1 MKIVIIGLGGRG
13 QKHLIAALANKN
25 ITITGIC
32 DPRKEIVD
40 ALSTKHALKGF
51 YDVDDLLQTT
61 DADIAI
67 VAVPHLCYLPIIQ
80 KLAERKIHILK
91 EKPFAINAEEAKQ
104 LEHILKKHQVHMMIA
119 CQRRFDLIYQTFIPL
134 LHQIGKIYHIEGHYL
149 MNIPNLAEGWRSSE
163 KTSGGGA
170 LIDMGYHF
178 IDLLLWYFGFP
189 SDIKLQKTT
198 GNREGQDYDVEDTVI
213 LSFNYRQKFQPTE
226 HTTIGSFTISRT
238 AHKSQEKIIVRGS
251 QGTLILKR
259 DGIYKLNTQGQTQA
273 YLERGKDI
281 FSDPLCL
288 QLQHLC
294 DFIEGK
300 EHTLINHYQDHFKH
314 LELIEAAYGKPQKD
328 YVWPMITEK
337 TKQAVLRQLDT
348 SISIYDRSG
357 IIKIFEDNFAG
368 YHKRQYAVMTN
379 SGTNA
384 LFAAYEALNLST
396 GDEVIAPDY
405 TFFATVT
412 PMLYLGLKPVFCDCL
427 PDGNID
433 PSEIAK
439 KITPK
444 TKAIVITHL
453 WGVPCDMD
461 KIMPLVKKYNLK
473 LIEDCSH
480 AHGARY
486 RDQLVGTFG
495 DIAVWS
501 LQGQKII
508 TGGEG
513 GILLTDNQD
522 YYARAQLQGHYN
534 KRCKQEIPQ
543 SHSLFKFN
551 TTGFGLK
558 TRAHPLA
565 AAIANEQFQHIDS
578 WLAMKQ
584 IYAEY
589 IIDGLK
595 EVNFLTPPSLHHKKP
610 AWYAL
615 VFQYDEKIA
624 GFPLHIFLEAT
635 KALGLTELEQPNSTA
650 PLHTLPLFKH
660 THEAFPRFYEKPL
673 LPENALFPQA
683 ERYYQH
689 AIKLPVWVRLEDKP
703 TVDKYIQGILKATEM
718 LKSQSLK
725 PKL

>member
-1 MKIVIIGLGGRG
+1 MKIVIIGLGNRG
-13 QKHLIAALANKN
+13 QKHLLAALENTN

-40 ALSTKHALKGF
+40 ALSAKYSLKGF
-51 YDVDDLLQTT
+51 YDVDELLNLTE
-61 DADIAI
+61 ADIAI

-91 EKPFAINAEEAKQ
+91 EKPFAISSEEAKQ
-104 LEHILKKHQVHMMIA
+104 LDIVLKKNQVHMMIA

-134 LHQIGKIYHIEGHYL
+134 LNQIGKIYHIEGHYL
-149 MNIPNLAEGWRSSE
+149 MNISNLAEGWRA
-163 KTSGGGA
+163 TQNTAGGGA
-170 LIDMGYHF
+170 LMDMGYHF
-178 IDLLLWYFGFP
+178 VDLLVWYFGIP
-189 SDIKLQKTT
+189 NDIKLQKTT
-198 GNREGQDYDVEDTVI
+198 GNREGQQYDVEDTVI
-213 LSFNYRQKFQPTE
+213 LSFNYRQKFQPSE
-226 HTTIGSFTISRT
+226 QTTIGSFTISRT
-238 AHKSQEKIIVRGS
+238 GHKPQEKIIVRGS
-251 QGTLILKR
+251 QGTVILKR
-259 DGIYKLNTQGQTQA
+259 DGIYKLNTQGETQA
-273 YLERGKDI
+273 FLERGKDI
-281 FSDPLCL
+281 FSNPLVL
-288 QLQHLC
+288 QLQHFC
-294 DFIEGK
+294 DFIQEK
-300 EHTLINHYQDHFKH
+300 EANLINNYEDHFKH
-314 LELIEAAYGKPQKD
+314 VQLIESAYGKPQKD
-328 YVWPMITEK
+328 YVWPIITEK

-368 YHKRQYAVMTN
+368 YHKRQHAVMTN

-384 LFAAYEALNLST
+384 LFAAYEALNLSP
-396 GDEVIAPDY
+396 GDEIIAPVY

-433 PSEIAK
+433 PDHIAK

-444 TKAIVITHL
+444 TKAIVITHM
-453 WGVPCDMD
+453 WGLPCDME
-461 KIMPLVKKYNLK
+461 KIMALVKKYKLK

-513 GILLTDNQD
+513 GILLTDNAD

-565 AAIANEQFQHIDS
+565 AAIANEQFQHLNT

-584 IYAEY
+584 IYADY
-589 IIDGLK
+589 IMDSLREI
-595 EVNFLTPPSLHHKKP
+595 NFLTVPSTQHKKP

-615 VFQYDEKIA
+615 VFQYDEKKA
-624 GFPLHIFLEAT
+624 GYPLHVFLEKT
-635 KALGLTELEQPNSTA
+635 RELGLTELEQPNSTS
-650 PLHTLPLFKH
+650 PLHTLPLF
-660 THEAFPRFYEKPL
+660 TQTPEAFSRFYEKPVISD
-673 LPENALFPQA
+673 ERQFPQA
-683 ERYYQH
+683 ERFFQN
-689 AIKLPVWVRLEDKP
+689 AIKLPVWVRLEDKHI
-703 TVDKYIQGILKATEM
+703 VDKYIEGIHKAADIM
-718 LKSQSLK
+718 KSHSLK